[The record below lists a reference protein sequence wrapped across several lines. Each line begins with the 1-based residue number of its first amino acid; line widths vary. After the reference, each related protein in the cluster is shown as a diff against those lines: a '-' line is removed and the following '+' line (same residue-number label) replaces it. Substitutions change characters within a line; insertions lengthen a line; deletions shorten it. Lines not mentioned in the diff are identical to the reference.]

1 MRKTTIDLDK
11 FASVVSSFFENEEN
25 WHKMKECWLENGKS
39 KDFQRLMKEAI
50 NMAYDIFCGEV
61 IEMN

>member
-25 WHKMKECWLENGKS
+25 WHKMKEC
-39 KDFQRLMKEAI
+39 
-50 NMAYDIFCGEV
+50 
-61 IEMN
+61 